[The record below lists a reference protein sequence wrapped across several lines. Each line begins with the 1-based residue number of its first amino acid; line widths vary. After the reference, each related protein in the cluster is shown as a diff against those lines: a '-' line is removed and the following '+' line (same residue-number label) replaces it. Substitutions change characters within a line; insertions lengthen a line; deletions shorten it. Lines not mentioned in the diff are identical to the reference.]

1 MREIETS
8 VIKRKIKEMFID
20 MNYELGI
27 DVQASLVKSKETE
40 ESPLGNEVLDN
51 LLENLKIAKEKQ
63 IPICQD
69 TGMAVVF
76 VEIGQAVSLKGQWVE
91 DAVNEG
97 VKEAYEEGYLRKS
110 VVSDPLE
117 RKNTKDNT
125 PAVIHYQIVPGN
137 QIKIEAVAKGFGS
150 ENMGKMKMLKPS
162 DGKEGVIKFVVDTV
176 SNAGANPCPPIIVG
190 VGIGGTME
198 KSAILAKKALL
209 RELGQKSSDTQTAEL
224 EEEIYKKIN
233 DLGIGP
239 QGFGGRT
246 TALAV
251 HIEKFPTHI
260 AGLPITVNINCH
272 VARHRECIL

>member
-1 MREIETS
+1 MRELNTS
-8 VIKRKIKEMFID
+8 EIKGKIKEMFID
-20 MNYELGI
+20 MNYELGA
-27 DVQASLVKSKETE
+27 DVQASLVKSKKTE
-40 ESPLGNEVLDN
+40 ESPLGNEVLNN
-51 LLENLKIAKEKQ
+51 LLENLEIAKEKK

-76 VEIGQAVSLKGQWVE
+76 LEIGQEVLLKGQWIE
-91 DAVNEG
+91 DAINES
-97 VKEAYEEGYLRKS
+97 VREAYEKGYLRKS

-137 QIKIEAVAKGFGS
+137 KVKIEAVAKGFGS
-150 ENMGKMKMLKPS
+150 ENMGKMKMLNPS
-162 DGKEGVIKFVVDTV
+162 DGKEGVIQFVVDTI
-176 SNAGANPCPPIIVG
+176 STAGANPCPPIIVG

-209 RELGQKSSDTQTAEL
+209 RELGQKSTDTQAAEL
-224 EEEIYKKIN
+224 EKEIYEKIN

-272 VARHRECIL
+272 VARHRECVL